1 MILIL
6 LLHSFMIVSSD
17 YIESQPL
24 PRNNTCNLAIHSKAL
39 ETIIRDESVLIN
51 MELTLLKSSIN
62 NLSVD
67 VMEEIQYSDGMINI
81 QDWVLAIGPK
91 GFQLLSLP
99 DTAVIFSLNTLS
111 HGIERVSVNVFISVD
126 CYLDAD
132 EDERQK
138 IIASSLAR
146 FSSMDS
152 LQKDFLICLK
162 SNSNFESTTTF
173 TKLFCWGTESTKN
186 HFIKIIHIL
195 TIFGSF
201 ILLQCI
207 CLFLVSFFCEKKP
220 SLVEGTEYINISTDL
235 PIGPKHFVFF
245 SGGIK
250 TYIFV
255 CFLCASLIYIS
266 GCVPS
271 MIQYI
276 IMGKADTAYIVFVII
291 GYFIFVFNSMLY
303 LYIFKKN
310 EKENSIINKYM
321 IRLIETE
328 IRFGI
333 PLVSYITLNEMPN
346 FFCYTLR
353 LNNLKKLECL
363 LTRLTCR
370 LLSFEF
376 WKQMWKSTDHGSS
389 GCIKFIVRTF
399 CMIIKCY
406 IICLLHSPISIII
419 RSIHF
424 FTSYYKK
431 EGNIINIFS
440 LLFILS
446 SILYYVYITVI
457 LNYQLVSIISIV
469 FFFFLGLLMNSNDVF
484 EFVMVSF
491 IIIGYTCIT
500 LTDYYAGYSKLL
512 RQVIKLAVKN
522 EPEHADYARPVI
534 YIKNLDEG
542 SGLTSIK
549 KQLFDQIIK
558 KHRPYGPEIMKT
570 LMNLSLCCMALIL
583 VYSLKSYGQ
592 LPNIT
597 IGVRSVFYVL
607 IPLAFQNF
615 SKLTMNDSDLRNKA
629 KIFKASLEMDIQ
641 QYRESGNIA
650 SNIPVQLSRMTSP
663 TIAFRKRPI
672 VSPNRTIAS
681 KRRNIASQRRTI
693 GSRKRKIASLKRTIA
708 SKKRAIVSRKITI
721 TC

>member
-1 MILIL
+1 
-6 LLHSFMIVSSD
+6 
-17 YIESQPL
+17 
-24 PRNNTCNLAIHSKAL
+24 
-39 ETIIRDESVLIN
+39 
-51 MELTLLKSSIN
+51 
-62 NLSVD
+62 
-67 VMEEIQYSDGMINI
+67 
-81 QDWVLAIGPK
+81 
-91 GFQLLSLP
+91 
-99 DTAVIFSLNTLS
+99 
-111 HGIERVSVNVFISVD
+111 
-126 CYLDAD
+126 
-132 EDERQK
+132 
-138 IIASSLAR
+138 
-146 FSSMDS
+146 
-152 LQKDFLICLK
+152 
-162 SNSNFESTTTF
+162 
-173 TKLFCWGTESTKN
+173 
-186 HFIKIIHIL
+186 
-195 TIFGSF
+195 
-201 ILLQCI
+201 
-207 CLFLVSFFCEKKP
+207 
-220 SLVEGTEYINISTDL
+220 
-235 PIGPKHFVFF
+235 
-245 SGGIK
+245 
-250 TYIFV
+250 
-255 CFLCASLIYIS
+255 
-266 GCVPS
+266 
-271 MIQYI
+271 
-276 IMGKADTAYIVFVII
+276 
-291 GYFIFVFNSMLY
+291 
-303 LYIFKKN
+303 
-310 EKENSIINKYM
+310 
-321 IRLIETE
+321 
-328 IRFGI
+328 
-333 PLVSYITLNEMPN
+333 
-346 FFCYTLR
+346 
-353 LNNLKKLECL
+353 
-363 LTRLTCR
+363 
-370 LLSFEF
+370 
-376 WKQMWKSTDHGSS
+376 MWKSTDHGSS

>member
-162 SNSNFESTTTF
+162 SNSNFES
-173 TKLFCWGTESTKN
+173 
-186 HFIKIIHIL
+186 
-195 TIFGSF
+195 
-201 ILLQCI
+201 
-207 CLFLVSFFCEKKP
+207 
-220 SLVEGTEYINISTDL
+220 
-235 PIGPKHFVFF
+235 
-245 SGGIK
+245 
-250 TYIFV
+250 
-255 CFLCASLIYIS
+255 
-266 GCVPS
+266 
-271 MIQYI
+271 
-276 IMGKADTAYIVFVII
+276 
-291 GYFIFVFNSMLY
+291 
-303 LYIFKKN
+303 
-310 EKENSIINKYM
+310 
-321 IRLIETE
+321 
-328 IRFGI
+328 
-333 PLVSYITLNEMPN
+333 
-346 FFCYTLR
+346 
-353 LNNLKKLECL
+353 
-363 LTRLTCR
+363 
-370 LLSFEF
+370 
-376 WKQMWKSTDHGSS
+376 
-389 GCIKFIVRTF
+389 
-399 CMIIKCY
+399 
-406 IICLLHSPISIII
+406 
-419 RSIHF
+419 
-424 FTSYYKK
+424 
-431 EGNIINIFS
+431 
-440 LLFILS
+440 
-446 SILYYVYITVI
+446 
-457 LNYQLVSIISIV
+457 
-469 FFFFLGLLMNSNDVF
+469 LLMNSNDVF